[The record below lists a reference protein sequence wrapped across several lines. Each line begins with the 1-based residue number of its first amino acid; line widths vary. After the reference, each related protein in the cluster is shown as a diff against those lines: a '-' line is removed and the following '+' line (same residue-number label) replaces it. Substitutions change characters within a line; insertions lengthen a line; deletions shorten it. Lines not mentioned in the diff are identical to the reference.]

1 MNLCVFQ
8 FDKIV
13 KIEETTNRL
22 VNLRK
27 PISIM
32 FKIKFTSSYL
42 VIMRK
47 DLVITRKDL
56 VITRK
61 LSRNYEKIKS

>member
-1 MNLCVFQ
+1 MYV
-8 FDKIV
+8 
-13 KIEETTNRL
+13 
-22 VNLRK
+22 RK

-32 FKIKFTSSYL
+32 FKLKFTSYL
-42 VIMRK
+42 VITRK

-61 LSRNYEKIKS
+61 DPEYLVV